1 MNIDSIKIKMK
12 GRNITT
18 LTHIYSNVDMSKCD
32 FATGESV
39 LVVREEVFEKLERQ
53 NKLMSNKTKEL
64 QEQNKIMRE
73 ALESIAFYDE
83 PLADTYDYWSKIAD
97 KSKFPLTLASDTDI
111 AREALA
117 KVKE

>member
-1 MNIDSIKIKMK
+1 MSGYCLDCGNDLCICDELGLENKYNSGQVGMDY
-12 GRNITT
+12 RNI
-18 LTHIYSNVDMSKCD
+18 LDK
-32 FATGESV
+32 
-39 LVVREEVFEKLERQ
+39 EEIK
-53 NKLMSNKTKEL
+53 KL

-83 PLADTYDYWSKIAD
+83 PLANTYDYWSKIAD

-117 KVKE
+117 EVGE